1 MPTERQIVAAIV
13 AADVGGCWGAVDPSA
28 VVVESGAELTEW
40 HHVSFLT
47 APGGRKLVANVCAW
61 RGATLRNKEAASR
74 HLAALG
80 LAPAV
85 LAELQLEGPSASE
98 PPLPLHVGEFIEGG
112 ILTQEDLSEEAGM
125 TALGSLYARLH
136 AAPTGWFAQ
145 VQPALVAEGVLPAG
159 DEAAAWA
166 GCLWVM
172 PWLQRQ
178 VPEETKASLA
188 AQGVDWGF
196 LEREI
201 AALPSLDLLPQT
213 PTATVHGDIHEA
225 NLVWTSA
232 DKAERQLRMIDF
244 DMTAVGPAG
253 SDLGFLALA
262 LFRCAFSLDPALVHS
277 RESQR
282 QFARAYLW
290 KPGQPQPEDAACDE
304 LLLLAHLWSY
314 VAMIKI
320 GLICGVLMERPG
332 HAAKREIMRA
342 RGPVLLHPRFLEAC
356 KGAMREA
363 SAADG
368 PVRQSVLSKG
378 LFFHVDATAWRG

>member
-1 MPTERQIVAAIV
+1 MPTEQEIVGAIV
-13 AADVGGCWGAVDPSA
+13 AAGVVGAVDPSA

-40 HHVSFLT
+40 HQVHFLT
-47 APGGRKLVANVCAW
+47 APGGQKLVANVCAW
-61 RGATLRNKEAASR
+61 RGATLLNKEAASR
-74 HLAALG
+74 HLALQG

-98 PPLPLHVGEFIEGG
+98 PLPLHVGEFIEGG

-136 AAPTGWFAQ
+136 AAPTAWFAQ
-145 VQPALVAEGVLPAG
+145 EVQPALVSEALLPAG

-178 VPEETKASLA
+178 VPEENKAGLA
-188 AQGVDWGF
+188 AQGVDWEF

-201 AALPSLDLLPQT
+201 AALPRLGLLPQT

-225 NLVWTSA
+225 NLVWTSV
-232 DKAERQLRMIDF
+232 DKAERQLKMIDF
-244 DMTAVGPAG
+244 DMSAVGPSG

-262 LFRCAFSLDPALVHS
+262 LFRCAFSLDPSLVHS

-282 QFARAYLW
+282 QFARAYLR
-290 KPGQPQPEDAACDE
+290 KPEQPQPDDAACDE

-320 GLICGVLMERPG
+320 GLICGVLMARPG

-342 RGPVLLHPRFLEAC
+342 RGPVLLHPRFLSAC
-356 KGAMREA
+356 KGVMREA

-368 PVRQSVLSKG
+368 VVRQSVLSKG
-378 LFFHVDATAWRG
+378 LFFHVDATAWRK